1 MRHKNNV
8 TLGQALEM
16 MVKELKLK
24 SKLDE
29 TRIQDGWERIMGK
42 PIAKY
47 TSSIALRGTKLYI
60 KVENAPLKQELT
72 YGCEKIRDLFNQEL
86 GSAVIQEVVIF

>member
-16 MVKELKLK
+16 MVKELKIK
-24 SKLDE
+24 GKLDE

-47 TSSIALRGTKLYI
+47 TSSISLKGGKLYI
-60 KVENAPLKQELT
+60 KVENAPLKQELS
-72 YGCEKIRDLFNQEL
+72 YGREKIRDLFNQEL
-86 GSAVIQEVVIF
+86 GSDVIREVIIF